1 MATIDVLPPTWS
13 SGELLSA
20 AKLNQLSDTINA
32 LKGATLAPCAVF
44 TRSGDNRTWWMRR
57 RGRYLS
63 VDYATIGSSQSSTAV
78 TAILINGVTIYQSSA
93 LQPNGYT
100 HVIDLNALASP
111 PALGAWYSIQ
121 VHYTSVSQ
129 TSTETRD
136 IRETSVGGNYTAP
149 SAFASGD
156 SAAALLAN
164 LTALSA
170 GCTALSAPAA
180 TPSATW
186 LRATDSQ
193 IYALTRRQRYLEV
206 NYISGGTSPSV
217 RILIDGVSANND
229 TTARPNGYSV
239 IVDLASYVSV
249 GANYSLEV
257 RRGAGSTM
265 LLQFFR
271 INEAPPSD
279 YAPSWTHGEQITT
292 ADVASFDSMRT
303 ALNNCHAVLDDYYMA
318 RPSIWAGGG
327 IVSNPRWALHKTK
340 RYLHYMRNGS
350 TPATLSD
357 PGGTQPDISVSRTTD
372 AQPFATYDLDTIDWL
387 APGGLLLGY
396 QFDLIWLD
404 DEP

>member
-32 LKGATLAPCAVF
+32 LKGAALAPCGVF

-63 VDYATIGSSQSSTAV
+63 VEYATTGFNQNSTAV
-78 TAILINGVTIYQSSA
+78 TGILINGVTVYQSSA

-100 HVIDLNALASP
+100 HVIDLDGLASP

-136 IRETSVGGNYTAP
+136 IRETSVSGNYAAP
-149 SAFASGD
+149 AAFTSGD
-156 SAAALLAN
+156 SATTLLTN

-170 GCTALSAPAA
+170 GCTALSAAAA

-193 IYALTRRQRYLEV
+193 IFALTRRQRYLEV
-206 NYISGGTSPSV
+206 NYVSGGTSPSV
-217 RILIDGVSANND
+217 RILINGISANND

-257 RRGAGSTM
+257 RRESGSTM
-265 LLQFFR
+265 LLQYFR
-271 INEAPPSD
+271 ISESPPSN
-279 YAPSWTHGEQITT
+279 YAPAWTHGEQITT
-292 ADVASFDSMRT
+292 ADVASFNAMRT
-303 ALNNCHAVLDDYYMA
+303 ALNDCHAVLDDYYMA

-350 TPATLSD
+350 TPAILSD
-357 PGGTQPDISVSRTTD
+357 PGGVQPDISVSRTTD
-372 AQPFATYDLDTIDWL
+372 SQPFATYDLDTIDWL